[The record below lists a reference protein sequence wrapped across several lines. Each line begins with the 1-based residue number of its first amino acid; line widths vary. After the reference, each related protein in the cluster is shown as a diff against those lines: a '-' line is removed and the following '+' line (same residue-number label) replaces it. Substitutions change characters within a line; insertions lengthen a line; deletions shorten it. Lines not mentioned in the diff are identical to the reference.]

1 MIIDTNDDRR
11 IEVVYTLDNRL
22 FIAIDG
28 VHGTQETIILDVEQ
42 AIQLQSYLTESIGEM
57 RCVHPKA

>member
-1 MIIDTNDDRR
+1 MIIDTDDDRS

-28 VHGTQETIILDVEQ
+28 VHGTQETIILDMEQ
-42 AIQLQSYLTESIGEM
+42 AVQLQSYLTESIGEM